1 MYVPRMGMNR
11 ALPNTVQLVFTLA
24 VLLSCLFAA
33 GCDNPVDQ
41 SASSSLLCVLDTRA
55 VSALGY
61 TADSCLYR
69 AVSGGDTLS
78 LPLTVLSGRT
88 ETLLSGVSEGNID
101 LLSTLFDS
109 DSALAVG
116 SVQGWSG
123 SGDTTLVDLRVRFEN
138 SVDRFLLE
146 CSWGGADV
154 PAPPCSIL
162 FVGNSYTFA
171 NGGLDSIFT
180 GLVLS
185 ADPGAELYCET
196 IAFGGYTLEEHYGN
210 PITMGAISRGG
221 WDLVIMQEQSTRP
234 VTDPELMYLYAEL
247 LGQAIQNSGG
257 SPGFFMTWARKN
269 DPPMIVPLSL
279 AYFHAG
285 ALTDGMVAPVGLA
298 WEAVRFA
305 HPEMEL
311 YEADGSHPNLRGTY
325 LAACTMYAAVT
336 GESPEGILYSND
348 PTMTESERLILQEAA
363 WSAVQENGPA
373 DWRHF

>member
-1 MYVPRMGMNR
+1 MGMNR
-11 ALPNTVQLVFTLA
+11 ARPNAVQPVFTLA

-33 GCDNPVDQ
+33 GCDNPADQ

-69 AVSGGDTLS
+69 AVSGGDTLY
-78 LPLTVLSGRT
+78 LSPPVFSEYT
-88 ETLLSGVSEGNID
+88 EALLSGVPEGNTE
-101 LLSTLFDS
+101 LLFALFGS
-109 DSALAVG
+109 DSVLAEG

-123 SGDTTLVDLRVRFEN
+123 ADDTTLVDIRVRFE
-138 SVDRFLLE
+138 SSLDRFLLE
-146 CSWGGADV
+146 SSWGGADA
-154 PAPPCSIL
+154 PTPPCSIL

-185 ADPGAELYCET
+185 ADPVAELYCET
-196 IAFGGYTLEEHYGN
+196 IAFGGYTLQNHYES
-210 PITMGAISRGG
+210 PFTMGAISRGG
-221 WDLVIMQEQSTRP
+221 WDLVVMQEQSTRP
-234 VTDPELMYLYAEL
+234 VTDPELMYLYAGL
-247 LGQAIQNSGG
+247 LGQAIRNSGG

-269 DPPMIVPLSL
+269 DPPMIVPLSH

-298 WEAVRFA
+298 WERVRVA
-305 HPEMEL
+305 HPDMEL
-311 YEADGSHPNLRGTY
+311 YDADGSHPNLRGTY
-325 LAACTMYAAVT
+325 LAACTMYAAAM
-336 GESPEGILYSND
+336 GESPVGILYSND
-348 PTMTESERLILQEAA
+348 PEMTESERLILQEAA
-363 WSAVQENGPA
+363 WSAVQDNGPP